1 MANDNRQEGHKTPGQ
16 AFRIGGNAQPRNGCL
31 LTKLCDLSSR
41 VNKNTPDGHL
51 TALPVAPGGKWLT
64 LFLIHVE
71 AYLISCAPGDL

>member
-1 MANDNRQEGHKTPGQ
+1 MTTVRKDTKPLGQ
-16 AFRIGGNAQPRNGCL
+16 AFGIGGNAQPRKGCL
-31 LTKLCDLSSR
+31 LHKKQCDLSSQ

-51 TALPVAPGGKWLT
+51 MALPAGPGGKRLT